1 MAGEPG
7 TNIDRAINLMSIK
20 NEPDAK
26 YETVT
31 IKLNTRERKNHNRL
45 INWYAYTTLK
55 TIYANPGIQRGEIYN
70 NTSQKEILDNLVCE
84 GFVREEPGVGKSS
97 ICLHITDKG
106 IEVLIHMH
114 EIVKMSAIL
123 SKKDDGEGNLPD
135 SE

>member
-1 MAGEPG
+1 MGPVG
-7 TNIDRAINLMSIK
+7 RNGV
-20 NEPDAK
+20 P
-26 YETVT
+26 
-31 IKLNTRERKNHNRL
+31 RL
-45 INWYAYTTLK
+45 EI
-55 TIYANPGIQRGEIYN
+55 GITDTFFRIL
-70 NTSQKEILDNLVCE
+70 TILDNLVCE